1 MTQVQHTIQIP
12 KEYRRLFDDDW
23 REAAVY
29 GGRGSLK
36 SHTVAR
42 LLLIKARESKRR
54 VGCFR
59 EYQNSIGDS
68 SHTLLRELINQYE
81 MNEFKVTDNSIT
93 NTING
98 SDFIFK
104 GLHGNEQSIKSIE
117 GIDYAWVEEA
127 QMVSNKS
134 IEVLTPTVRK
144 PGSKIIYTY
153 NREGE
158 EDPVHKR
165 LVLEGRPN
173 SLVLN
178 INYDVAIKYGWF
190 PEVLRV
196 EMEDDKLR
204 RPGLYKHKWLGEP
217 NMTEGKIFTDWAI
230 IDDIPHEARLEVGGG
245 DFGFARDK
253 TAFCDIYYYNGGYII
268 DEIVSRVG
276 LKDTDLANML
286 TNRVNPNLL
295 YIVDSADSQKVLTLS
310 EMGVNATGV
319 IKQGSG
325 GVNFTNAAIS
335 FVQNQKVSITKR
347 SANYIKSYR
356 NFMWQTDREDKI
368 IPKYDHYMS
377 DEMMSVVYGMTNFSP
392 RDRET
397 VEYNTGAFQSLW

>member
-1 MTQVQHTIQIP
+1 MQEILIP
-12 KEYRRLFDDDW
+12 KEYSRLFDDDW

-29 GGRGSLK
+29 GGRGSMK

-42 LLLIKARESKRR
+42 LLLIKARTQKTRI
-54 VGCFR
+54 GCFR

-68 SHTLLRELINQYE
+68 SHQLLKELITKYE
-81 MNEFKVTDNSIT
+81 LSEFKVTDNSIV

-98 SDFIFK
+98 SDFLFK

-127 QMVSNKS
+127 QMVSNRS

-153 NREGE
+153 NRLLE

-165 LVLEGRPN
+165 LVIEGRPN
-173 SLVLN
+173 TLVLN
-178 INYDVAIKYGWF
+178 VNYDVAMKYGWF

-196 EMEDDKLR
+196 EMEDDKKNR
-204 RPGLYKHKWLGEP
+204 YGLYKHKWLGEP

-230 IDDIPHEARLEVGGG
+230 IDDIPHEAHLQVGGG
-245 DFGFARDK
+245 DFGYARDK

-268 DEIVSRVG
+268 DEIISRVG
-276 LKDTDLANML
+276 MKDTDLGNIL
-286 TNRVNPNLL
+286 LNRPNPNLL
-295 YIVDSADSQKVLTLS
+295 YIGDSADKQKIDILNQ
-310 EMGVNATGV
+310 MGVNITGV
-319 IKQGSG
+319 QKVQGAG
-325 GVNFTNAAIS
+325 GVPFTNAAIG
-335 FVQNQKVSITKR
+335 FVQDQKISITKR
-347 SANYIKSYR
+347 SINYIKSYR

-377 DEMMSVVYGMTNFSP
+377 DEMMSVIYGMTNFAP
-392 RDRET
+392 RQ
-397 VEYNTGAFQSLW
+397 VEEVTEYSSGDFTSTWG